1 MSDTPQDPTGIDYR
15 ILLKMENGTWS
26 ELPNARGRNPR
37 EAIRASMRS
46 RMSSNEGAI
55 PEGEHTYAAVPSRNW
70 NEETVTVK
78 TEPTIAFGG

>member
-1 MSDTPQDPTGIDYR
+1 MSAEAQDPTGIDYR
-15 ILLKMENGTWS
+15 ILLKLEDGTWS

-46 RMSSNEGAI
+46 RMEAI

-78 TEPTIAFGG
+78 TEPTIAFGS